1 MLEMWIEEKKR
12 SVDET
17 ILSILPKGESL
28 FHQALNYSL
37 FPGGK
42 RIRPLLCLASCEAC
56 GEATD
61 EVYRVAS
68 AIEIIH
74 SYSLVHD
81 DIIDTDEIRRQKP
94 SVYKEYGENLAI
106 LVGDALLTL
115 SFEILIDSQDVA
127 KEIILASSKM
137 IEGQVEEMAISEQAT
152 KDQLHQISLKKTA
165 SLFSASCVAGG
176 IIGGGN
182 RKQADP
188 QTKELL
194 HQISL
199 KKTASLF
206 SASCVAGGI
215 IGGGNR
221 KQVDAL
227 RIAGEKFGLAF
238 QIADDLAD
246 KEKGGVNILAVL
258 SPESAKEEITS
269 LIDSANTHLSI
280 FQDTAGVIKELI
292 HSINNW

>member
-115 SFEILIDSQDVA
+115 SFEILIDSPDVA

-152 KDQLHQISLKKTA
+152 KDQ
-165 SLFSASCVAGG
+165 
-176 IIGGGN
+176 
-182 RKQADP
+182 
-188 QTKELL
+188 L